1 MGGWEGQAYMQ
12 YGKYK
17 YNVQWVC
24 GLGGVGSQLVDCGD
38 VIDCASEC

>member
-17 YNVQWVC
+17 YNVQRVC
-24 GLGGVGSQLVDCGD
+24 GLGGVVSQPVDCEQ
-38 VIDCASEC
+38 VPEC

>member
-1 MGGWEGQAYMQ
+1 MGGWEGQACMQ

-24 GLGGVGSQLVDCGD
+24 GLGGVVSRVVDCEQ
-38 VIDCASEC
+38 VIDYTSEC